1 MTDQPLSVFDR
12 ATVRRHRDRAARD
25 FARYDFLIAE
35 VADRLADRLDDVRRA
50 FPCAL
55 DVGARDGTLARAL
68 QGRGGIETLVESEL
82 SAAMTEAAARRAH
95 AQGAVEGPHR
105 LRAVA
110 DEEVLPFAQKSF
122 DLVLSNVSLH
132 WANDLPGA
140 LLQINHAL
148 RPDGL
153 FLATLFGGATL
164 YELRQCLMQAEE
176 EIEGGAGPRV
186 SPFAQNQD
194 GAELLQRAGFA
205 LPVTDVDTL
214 TVTYPDALKLMDDLR
229 GMGESN
235 AVHARRKAWTRRE
248 TLVHAAQLYEE
259 QFGNG
264 DGTIPATFEVIYLT
278 AWRPDASQPLPLRPG
293 DARNSLAEALGTEEV
308 ATGIKARPK

>member
-1 MTDQPLSVFDR
+1 V
-12 ATVRRHRDRAARD
+12 
-25 FARYDFLIAE
+25 I
-35 VADRLADRLDDVRRA
+35 
-50 FPCAL
+50 
-55 DVGARDGTLARAL
+55 
-68 QGRGGIETLVESEL
+68 
-82 SAAMTEAAARRAH
+82 
-95 AQGAVEGPHR
+95 
-105 LRAVA
+105 A
-110 DEEVLPFAQKSF
+110 DEEVLPFADKTF

-148 RPDGL
+148 KPDGL

-164 YELRQCLMQAEE
+164 YELRTCLMQAEE

-205 LPVTDVDTL
+205 LPVTDVDTI

-235 AVHARRKAWTRRE
+235 AVRERRKAWTRRE

-259 QFGNG
+259 QFGHG
-264 DGTIPATFEVIYLT
+264 DGTVPATFEVIYLT

-293 DARNSLAEALGTEEV
+293 EAQSSLAEALGTEEV
-308 ATGIKARPK
+308 STGIKARPK

>member
-1 MTDQPLSVFDR
+1 MTQQPLIFDR
-12 ATVRRHRDRAARD
+12 AAVRSHRDRAAAE
-25 FARYDFLIAE
+25 FPRYDFLIAE
-35 VADRLADRLDDVRRA
+35 VADRLADRLDDVRRS
-50 FPCAL
+50 FPLAL
-55 DVGARDGTLARAL
+55 DLGARDGTLARTL
-68 QGRGGIETLVESEL
+68 RGRGGVETLVESEI
-82 SAAMTEAAARRAH
+82 SAPMTAATARRDEAD
-95 AQGAVEGPHR
+95 GPVAGLHR
-105 LRAVA
+105 PRVIA
-110 DEEVLPFAQKSF
+110 DEEVQPFAEKTF
-122 DLVLSNVSLH
+122 DLVLSNLSLH

-140 LLQINHAL
+140 LLQLNHAL
-148 RPDGL
+148 KPDGL
-153 FLATLFGGATL
+153 FLASLFGGATL
-164 YELRQCLMQAEE
+164 YELRTSLMQAEE

-264 DGTIPATFEVIYLT
+264 DGTIPATFEVVYLT

-293 DARNSLAEALGTEEV
+293 QAQNSLAEALGTEEV
-308 ATGIKARPK
+308 ASGVKARPR